1 MPVRLRDHLR
11 ARQPVP
17 GPALRRPD
25 RRHGSGDLPGGA
37 VNDFESSVAEAIARL
52 GSVNTATLGLRI
64 GAGSPRDTVLSAV
77 PSPSHTE
84 VARRVLDTKAS
95 AGVSDAEAGAYIR
108 GVAAGWTL
116 RDTSFEVESVWS
128 GPSSHEVP
136 IRATARV
143 LVELVGEARHELV
156 LMTYSAKPYA
166 PLTEALAAAVER
178 GVSVM
183 AVVETLQGAG
193 SALAG
198 SEPAV
203 AFASIDGVEVW
214 HWPPTGRGRHGAKM
228 HAKLAVADRR
238 VLLVSSANLTQ
249 SGVEKNIEAGVLV
262 RGGTAPL
269 RAAEHI
275 AELRAEGVLER
286 LR

>member
-1 MPVRLRDHLR
+1 
-11 ARQPVP
+11 
-17 GPALRRPD
+17 
-25 RRHGSGDLPGGA
+25 
-37 VNDFESSVAEAIARL
+37 VNDFELSVAEAVARL
-52 GSVNTATLGLRI
+52 GSLNMATLGFRI
-64 GAGSPRDTVLSAV
+64 SQGLPRDAVLNAA
-77 PSPSHTE
+77 PSPSHAE
-84 VARRVLDTKAS
+84 AAGRVLDTKAS
-95 AGVSDAEAGAYIR
+95 VGVSDGDAGAYIR

-116 RDTSFEVESVWS
+116 RDASFQVESVWS
-128 GPSSHEVP
+128 GPSTHEVP
-136 IRATARV
+136 VRATARV
-143 LVELVGEARHELV
+143 LVELVREAEHELV
-156 LMTYSAKPYA
+156 LMTYSAKPYE
-166 PLTEALAAAVER
+166 PLTEVLRAAVER

-203 AFASIDGVEVW
+203 AFASIAGVEVW
-214 HWPPTGRGRHGAKM
+214 HWPVTRRSEHGAKM

-249 SGVEKNIEAGVLV
+249 SGVTRNIEAGVLV

-269 RAAEHI
+269 RAAEHV
-275 AELRAEGVLER
+275 AELRAKGVLER